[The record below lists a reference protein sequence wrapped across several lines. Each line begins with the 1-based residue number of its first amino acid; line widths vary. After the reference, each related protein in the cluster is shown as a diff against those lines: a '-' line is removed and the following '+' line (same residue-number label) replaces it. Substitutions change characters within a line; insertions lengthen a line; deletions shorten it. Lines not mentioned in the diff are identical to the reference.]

1 MTTARTEAGSETIRN
16 VDAQTLRS
24 WVERGEAVVVDV
36 REPDEHREAH
46 LRGSVCVP
54 LSSFD
59 PARVPTPEG
68 KRVVLHCRSGTR
80 STDAAGRLLACG
92 WPEVTQLEGGIEAWK
107 KSGLPVERTPGATI
121 SIQRQ
126 VQITAGSLVVAG
138 AALGYLV
145 SPWFYLLSAFVGA
158 GLVFAG
164 VTNTCGMA
172 ALLGRMPWN
181 TRAA

>member
-1 MTTARTEAGSETIRN
+1 MTTTHTEARSGAIRSI
-16 VDAQTLRS
+16 DAQTLRS
-24 WVERGEAVVVDV
+24 WIERGEAVVVDV

-46 LRGSVCVP
+46 LPGSICVP

-59 PARVPTPEG
+59 PARVPNPEG
-68 KRVVLHCRSGTR
+68 KRVVLHCRSGKR

-92 WPEVTQLEGGIEAWK
+92 WPEVTQLEGGLEAWK
-107 KSGLPVERTPGATI
+107 KAGLPVERTPGATI

-126 VQITAGSLVVAG
+126 VQIAAGSLVVAG

-145 SPWFYLLSAFVGA
+145 SSWFYLLSAFVGA

-172 ALLGRMPWN
+172 VLLGKMPWN